1 LAAPM
6 AVVTA
11 ELSSEL
17 AVVVSVGETAEA
29 LAQKR
34 ASGKLVL
41 ASEAVSMSVL
51 VWHSA
56 RQ

>member
-1 LAAPM
+1 M

-29 LAQKR
+29 LVQKR